1 MEELQQRDEYYTPDI
16 SEFHVGFEFEEE
28 FKIYPSK
35 LRVYSS
41 EEKKLFPLE
50 WVKLKLDTSHSIS
63 RITNKLKLQKV
74 RVKYLDTD
82 DIKELGWDVYQFN
95 DRDFSARLVG
105 KKYHVDMYYH
115 YPDHTTQIVYYWP
128 KEVREGYKIDPY
140 NLYNSEYLF
149 SGVVKNK
156 SELKRILEMI
166 KINYND

>member
-1 MEELQQRDEYYTPDI
+1 MKEKMMENKYYTPDI
-16 SEFHVGFEFEEE
+16 SEFHFGFEFESNYVLFQPYTKRFGDGTPDWYKHILTAGEHDWFWDSYKNDAYTTE
-28 FKIYPSK
+28 F
-35 LRVYSS
+35 
-41 EEKKLFPLE
+41 
-50 WVKLKLDTSHSIS
+50 
-63 RITNKLKLQKV
+63 